1 LFLLPLIEIPLS
13 AFFHRG
19 IGFGEPSG
27 IIAAGSKIKLVL
39 AHGGAEVGVVA
50 HEVLG
55 ELAVRGEVDV
65 VREEVGDLLLVFGSE
80 ESLELGLGEF
90 GL

>member
-1 LFLLPLIEIPLS
+1 MFLLPLIEFPLS

-65 VREEVGDLLLVFGSE
+65 VREKVGDLLLVFGGE
-80 ESLELGLGEF
+80 ESLKLGLGEF
-90 GL
+90 SL